1 MTIVIDRTISITAS
15 LSLSFL
21 GPPSSSVPLVG
32 ATQQPCRPDG
42 SGDESLTTFLCVRMR
57 DLLGDGG
64 VLPFVAPFNLA
75 SGIDAH
81 SLPGRLCFQSD
92 SRTTGVEPVW

>member
-1 MTIVIDRTISITAS
+1 MSIDVNRSILTS
-15 LSLSFL
+15 DPLSLSFF

-32 ATQQPCRPDG
+32 VTRQPYRPDG
-42 SGDESLTTFLCVRMR
+42 TGDESLTTFLCVRIR
-57 DLLGDGG
+57 DLLGGGG
-64 VLPFVAPFNLA
+64 VLPSVAPFNLA

-92 SRTTGVEPVW
+92 SKTAGIEPAW